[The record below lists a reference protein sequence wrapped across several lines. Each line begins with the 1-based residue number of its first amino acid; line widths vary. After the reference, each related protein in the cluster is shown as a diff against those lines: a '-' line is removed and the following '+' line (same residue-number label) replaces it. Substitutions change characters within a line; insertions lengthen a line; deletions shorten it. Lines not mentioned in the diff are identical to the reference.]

1 MDTVAQDGLGVKA
14 IVQVNETAVR
24 GELKEM
30 VRQSVEETLN
40 GLLDAEADRLC
51 KAGRYERNA
60 ERVDTRAGTYERGL
74 LTSAGESGFKG
85 A

>member
-1 MDTVAQDGLGVKA
+1 METVAQEALGVKA
-14 IVQVNETAVR
+14 IVEVNETAVR
-24 GELKEM
+24 GELKKM

-60 ERVDTRAGTYERGL
+60 MGCEVQFQRV
-74 LTSAGESGFKG
+74 
-85 A
+85 